1 METNP
6 DAIGRAAGESTVLGP
21 THESGLDWPL
31 HHGYNSHMRRVTVT
45 ELKNKLSQYLRLVK
59 KGETIEVVERS
70 IPIAR
75 LERLRTSGDA
85 ELSQLVRDGIVTPAR
100 RPAPDD
106 LFARPPIPCRGDAVR
121 AVIEQR
127 GDR

>member
-1 METNP
+1 
-6 DAIGRAAGESTVLGP
+6 
-21 THESGLDWPL
+21 
-31 HHGYNSHMRRVTVT
+31 MRRVTVT

-75 LERLRTSGDA
+75 LERLRTSDDA

-100 RPAPDD
+100 GAAPDD
-106 LFARPPIPCRGDAVR
+106 LFARPPIRCRGDAVR
-121 AVIEQR
+121 AVVEQR